1 MRVEHS
7 PVIVPSHL
15 SSFTGTIVLLLV
27 LLVAGFRDAG
37 AQTLGQ
43 SETGPAM
50 TDDNLVNKSTNTVQP
65 PSSTPSAEEG
75 KAGPAP
81 QPGAKTETPK
91 REEPEINPCAN
102 LEISGDTWL
111 DQVHDYTERNIC
123 RPAVWFDHF
132 YGDHR
137 LLEDVRP
144 GTFVTLRNSVL
155 WTEGQNIRDLIEY
168 HVQWQLP
175 QWKRYLRKA
184 RIFYDSGSEAVKFTT
199 QPGQAIE
206 PGVDPATG
214 VRKPILGVRLD
225 LYTWLRSLVS
235 IESGG
240 NLSIHPNAFFRIR
253 YEFSK
258 PFGEVYLIRF
268 SQIPMWQIIEH
279 FTDTSQLDLERTIS
293 TFTLVRWANNVT
305 YTEGSNG
312 VTWNTGL
319 SYITQLTPKSAI
331 SYDTSMWG
339 VNYPGWTIQNYRV
352 GSKYRRNFYR
362 PWLFFELAPE
372 VTWPKDEG
380 GKRNSVYDFMAT
392 LEIQFGH

>member
-1 MRVEHS
+1 MSTKTDTEQH
-7 PVIVPSHL
+7 
-15 SSFTGTIVLLLV
+15 
-27 LLVAGFRDAG
+27 
-37 AQTLGQ
+37 
-43 SETGPAM
+43 PA
-50 TDDNLVNKSTNTVQP
+50 
-65 PSSTPSAEEG
+65 STPSQEER
-75 KAGPAP
+75 KAGPAS
-81 QPGAKTETPK
+81 QPAAKTESPE

-102 LEISGDTWL
+102 IQVSGETWL
-111 DQVHDYTERNIC
+111 DQTHDYVERHIC

-132 YGDHR
+132 FGDYR

-155 WTEGQNIRDLIEY
+155 WTEGQNTRDFIEY

-184 RIFYDSGSEAVKFTT
+184 RIFYDSGSETVKVTT
-199 QPGQAIE
+199 QPGQAVD

-214 VRKPILGVRLD
+214 VRKPVLGVRLD
-225 LYTWLRSLVS
+225 LYTRLRSLVS

-339 VNYPGWTIQNYRV
+339 VNYPDWMIQNYRV

-362 PWLFFELAPE
+362 PYLFFELAPE